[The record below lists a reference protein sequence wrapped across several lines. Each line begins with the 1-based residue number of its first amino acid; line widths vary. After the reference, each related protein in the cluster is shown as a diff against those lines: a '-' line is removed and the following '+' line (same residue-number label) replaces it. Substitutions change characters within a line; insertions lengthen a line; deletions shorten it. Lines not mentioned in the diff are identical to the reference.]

1 MHAATTG
8 EKISLRSQLEVSS
21 PQSAVSHW
29 PYVSLNSDIKQSLPE
44 TTAKKNYSG
53 NIFKRSVK
61 MFSTKE
67 EKRHVTIFGNR
78 NFFTAHTSIANH
90 ITGSSCCL
98 VCCGVILS
106 GQTGET
112 SGHMSQHH
120 IVQLEKKSFP
130 LSSTRMKAGKFTTW
144 IFQTASIPRSS
155 NSTTSTLV
163 MHLAKTAAAPPTLP
177 K

>member
-1 MHAATTG
+1 MHSNG
-8 EKISLRSQLEVSS
+8 VSRCSL
-21 PQSAVSHW
+21 
-29 PYVSLNSDIKQSLPE
+29 
-44 TTAKKNYSG
+44 KK
-53 NIFKRSVK
+53 KK
-61 MFSTKE
+61 C
-67 EKRHVTIFGNR
+67 HVTVFGDR
-78 NFFTAHTSIANH
+78 NLFTAHIDRKPH
-90 ITGSSCCL
+90 HRFL
-98 VCCGVILS
+98 LLLGVLRCDPQRS
-106 GQTGET
+106 DGET